1 MSWLWGDKKSQE
13 KTKLDFTAKNRRR
26 DLVNR
31 TIKVHL
37 ELQMEYPEKMD
48 IIQGIRDTKTSFDL
62 PIMFLKAVVPIL
74 LVTNSNKPSDAPIPV
89 AYKFCFNV
97 ISLPSSYTASLEA
110 SAAAPATIE
119 GIPT

>member
-1 MSWLWGDKKSQE
+1 MSWIWGATKGQE

-26 DLVNR
+26 DLITR

-62 PIMFLKAVVPIL
+62 PMGIELKDAHLAHIEIMGDP
-74 LVTNSNKPSDAPIPV
+74 DA
-89 AYKFCFNV
+89 K
-97 ISLPSSYTASLEA
+97 
-110 SAAAPATIE
+110 
-119 GIPT
+119 